1 MSKFNWKKNIEDS
14 IKVGLIITP
23 PPSPTLHWNIFH
35 AKGSK
40 CKTTKGIPGC
50 YGYHEIWR

>member
-1 MSKFNWKKNIEDS
+1 MSKFNWKENIEDS

-40 CKTTKGIPGC
+40 CKTTKGTPGC